1 MAQQTIQGSESLAKK
16 IKHRRKELGLT
27 IEEAASRAGVGTK
40 TWSRYEAG
48 ESIRKDKCRGVCRA
62 MNWNSLPDTEEE
74 NIERFSIEEYK
85 KHGAWSEFLEKSFS
99 ETAALSFAVG
109 SDILLD
115 HIQEDM
121 NRLSSMPAGSHI
133 GQIDISWLK
142 EDLPEQF
149 LMKYDYEFLF
159 QMKCKLHQLR
169 GVAKHSQHMSV
180 HSVMEEI
187 LIYLCNEEAKAL
199 IELFDVIDVDEMEE
213 WIFDFFDDMDVVTC
227 LYSGLYLNENHIY
240 HFSHW
245 ADERF

>member
-1 MAQQTIQGSESLAKK
+1 MPFEAEQHAVPSGRLCCFFRNIQDGDFYFFIKK
-16 IKHRRKELGLT
+16 ATTAILSVINNSIVYCGVHR
-27 IEEAASRAGVGTK
+27 IV
-40 TWSRYEAG
+40 
-48 ESIRKDKCRGVCRA
+48 
-62 MNWNSLPDTEEE
+62 
-74 NIERFSIEEYK
+74 
-85 KHGAWSEFLEKSFS
+85 
-99 ETAALSFAVG
+99 
-109 SDILLD
+109 LLD

-121 NRLSSMPAGSHI
+121 NRLSSMPADSHI

-180 HSVMEEI
+180 HSVLEEI
-187 LIYLCNEEAKAL
+187 LIYLRNEEAKAL
-199 IELFDVIDVDEMEE
+199 IELFDVIDIDEMEE
-213 WIFDFFDDMDVVTC
+213 WIFDFFDDMDVMTY
-227 LYSGLYLNENHIY
+227 LYSGLYLDENHIY